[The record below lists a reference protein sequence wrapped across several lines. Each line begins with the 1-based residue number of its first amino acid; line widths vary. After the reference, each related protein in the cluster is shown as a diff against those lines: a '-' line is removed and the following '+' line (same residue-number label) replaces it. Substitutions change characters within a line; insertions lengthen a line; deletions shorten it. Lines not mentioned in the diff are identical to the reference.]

1 MDEKFALNLK
11 FRTEPRSGDIE
22 IVKGIL
28 ESGMFFSQEEVL
40 IAVELVEERLRLGEK
55 SGYYFLFAEAQDN
68 TLGYSCYGPIPAACQ
83 SYDLYWIAIHQSFKR
98 QGIGRLLLE
107 HTERAILRF
116 GGRRI
121 FVETSGRSQYAPTR
135 GFYESNGYEQAATL
149 QDFYREGD
157 DKIIYRKALDR
168 FSLDRF

>member
-1 MDEKFALNLK
+1 MDEKFVLNLK

-22 IVKGIL
+22 IVRGIV

-55 SGYYFLFAEAQDN
+55 SGYYFLFAEAEDN
-68 TLGYSCYGPIPAACQ
+68 TLGYSCYGPIPATRQ
-83 SYDLYWIAIHQSFKR
+83 SYDLYWIAIHQSLKR
-98 QGIGRLLLE
+98 QGIGRLLLR
-107 HTERAILRF
+107 HTEQEISGL

-135 GFYESNGYEQAATL
+135 SFYESNGYEQAATL

-157 DKIIYRKALDR
+157 DKVIFRKVL
-168 FSLDRF
+168 